1 MFKDRREICEEEL
14 LKGVLLGLGVPL
26 IGVFPPGL
34 FRDVSRA
41 TDTLDVD
48 RVGVLGGGGSDFL
61 SSGVLMLFVLLGVC
75 ENRFELSLDS
85 LDSLAL
91 SSLESPV
98 VFVGVPF

>member
-26 IGVFPPGL
+26 IGVFAPGL
-34 FRDVSRA
+34 FKEVSRA

-61 SSGVLMLFVLLGVC
+61 SSGVLFVLLGVC